1 MAPTGVPIRAS
12 KRFFENESDVPRFAY
27 TVGICDIMQAE
38 RVLMA
43 VSGADTADVVK
54 QAFWGPYALA
64 SILQLHRD
72 FTPVAAEA
80 ALSAI

>member
-1 MAPTGVPIRAS
+1 
-12 KRFFENESDVPRFAY
+12 
-27 TVGICDIMQAE
+27 MQAE